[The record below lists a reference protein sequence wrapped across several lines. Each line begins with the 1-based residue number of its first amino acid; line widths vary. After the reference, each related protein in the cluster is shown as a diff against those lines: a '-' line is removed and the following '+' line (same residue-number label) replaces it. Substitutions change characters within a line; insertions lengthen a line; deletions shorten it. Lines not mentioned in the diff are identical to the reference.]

1 MILLI
6 KMSVHKNYVEWYWSE
21 RDALCT
27 QKLLPYQNEVFKLL
41 SDKFYT
47 DAENDREK
55 WRKLLTYRWYRCS
68 ELCNEIHK
76 NFEWSDVIGE
86 DLKGLVND
94 IVNMDYNSLLEVFQT
109 LKDEYSEGG
118 NQWVSNQINYICE
131 YLEKMWNVSKKHTEI
146 KSL

>member
-6 KMSVHKNYVEWYWSE
+6 KMSIHKNYIEWYWSE

-27 QKLLPYQNEVFKLL
+27 QKLLPYQNEIFRLF

-68 ELCNEIHK
+68 ELCDEIHK
-76 NFEWSDVIGE
+76 NLEWNDIIGE
-86 DLKGLVND
+86 DLKDLVNN
-94 IVNMDYNSLLEVFQT
+94 IVDLDYNSLLEVFQI
-109 LKDEYSEGG
+109 LRDKYLEIW
-118 NQWVSNQINYICE
+118 NQWISNQIDNICE
-131 YLEKMWNVSKKHTEI
+131 YLDKMWKISKNRTEI